1 MNITAKMPTDH
12 CDECGQMKPA
22 FGLTHLTSEAGGV
35 GRKLCSE
42 CCNRE
47 YMLRAGLPELETVD
61 FEPLSCR
68 DCAGK
73 KHIFHFVVHMST
85 GLGIKAFELVDGAPG
100 GYQFFVLEPPQ
111 TAVREAHDKLV
122 KKIEA
127 GLSVRYLR
135 SSDFPG
141 SGAREPT
148 LCERHRRERS
158 NRRERRW
165 VAGRGSRRP
174 TVQLGGI
181 RSVPDTFLR
190 IQFPA

>member
-1 MNITAKMPTDH
+1 MNITAKMPTDQ
-12 CDECGQMKPA
+12 CDKCGQMKPA
-22 FGLTHLTSEAGGV
+22 FGFTHLTSEAGGV

-73 KHIFHFVVHMST
+73 KHIFYFVVHMST

-111 TAVREAHDKLV
+111 TAVRKAHDKLV

-127 GLSVRYLR
+127 GWLE
-135 SSDFPG
+135 G
-141 SGAREPT
+141 
-148 LCERHRRERS
+148 HRRERT

-165 VAGRGSRRP
+165 VAGGGGRWP

-181 RSVPDTFLR
+181 RSVPDTFQR

>member
-1 MNITAKMPTDH
+1 MNITAKMPTDQ

-22 FGLTHLTSEAGGV
+22 FGFTHLTSEAGGV

-73 KHIFHFVVHMST
+73 KHIFYFVVHMST

-111 TAVREAHDKLV
+111 TAVRKAHDKLV
-122 KKIEA
+122 KKIGPLSSLVGFS
-127 GLSVRYLR
+127 GLRGPS
-135 SSDFPG
+135 
-141 SGAREPT
+141 EPT
-148 LCERHRRERS
+148 LCEGHRRERT

-165 VAGRGSRRP
+165 VAGGGGRWP

-181 RSVPDTFLR
+181 RSVPDTFQR